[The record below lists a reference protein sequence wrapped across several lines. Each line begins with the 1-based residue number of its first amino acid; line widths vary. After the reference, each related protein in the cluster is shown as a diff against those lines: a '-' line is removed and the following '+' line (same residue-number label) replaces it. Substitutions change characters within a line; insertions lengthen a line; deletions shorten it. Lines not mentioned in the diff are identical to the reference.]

1 MRSKFDEDGTGP
13 NISEV
18 VAEVSDVLS
27 SNLKRFGPL
36 LGGLV
41 LLAVVVAGV
50 YSVGPGEQ
58 GVVRRFGREHRTVP
72 PGLHYALPLA
82 ESVDVVNLEEVR
94 RIEVGF
100 NGENTINEEALMLT
114 GDENIVEVQMV
125 VQYRVA
131 DPTRFLFR
139 LREPEASL
147 RVAAEVALRSVVG
160 RTSIDDV
167 MTTGRGSV
175 QQAARE
181 VLQELMDDYE
191 SGIEITE
198 VKLDAVDAP
207 DEVKDAFN
215 AVTRAREDKEKL
227 VNEARGYQED
237 KVPRARGDA
246 QGIVRAAEAYKEQR
260 VLRAEGD
267 ATKFSATLAEYEKA
281 KGVTRQRLYLETMER
296 VFQPLRNKLIVD
308 KAALQGSVPLLPLR
322 GTQSGNVGGLPGSVA
337 APGAVAAP
345 GSATPGS
352 AAPPGSVVAP
362 GSVAAG
368 PVSASVAP
376 PAAATLTGSTR

>member
-1 MRSKFDEDGTGP
+1 MRSKFDEDGSGP

-18 VAEVSDVLS
+18 VAEVSDVIA

-41 LLAVVVAGV
+41 LLSVVVAGV
-50 YSVGPGEQ
+50 FSVGPGEQ
-58 GVVRRFGREHRTVP
+58 GVVRRFGREHRTVA
-72 PGLHYALPLA
+72 PGLHYAVPLV
-82 ESVDVVNLEEVR
+82 EYVDVVNIEEVR

-131 DPTRFLFR
+131 DPTKFLFR

-167 MTTGRGSV
+167 MTTGRSSV
-175 QQAARE
+175 QQATSE
-181 VLQELMDDYE
+181 VLQALMDDYE

-246 QGIVRAAEAYKEQR
+246 QGIVRAAEGYREQR

-267 ATKFSATLAEYEKA
+267 ANKFNATFAEYEKA
-281 KGVTRQRLYLETMER
+281 RGVTRQRLYLETMER
-296 VFQPLRNKLIVD
+296 VFQPLRNKVVVD
-308 KAALQGSVPLLPLR
+308 KGALQGSVPLFPLR
-322 GTQSGNVGGLPGSVA
+322 STSAGSAPPPVTAAGNSGA
-337 APGAVAAP
+337 AAVAP
-345 GSATPGS
+345 SGG
-352 AAPPGSVVAP
+352 AA
-362 GSVAAG
+362 
-368 PVSASVAP
+368 AP
-376 PAAATLTGSTR
+376 PAAAVIAGGVR

>member
-1 MRSKFDEDGTGP
+1 MRSKFDEDGSGP

-58 GVVRRFGREHRTVP
+58 GVVRRFGREHRTVG

-100 NGENTINEEALMLT
+100 NGENNINEEALMLT

-125 VQYRVA
+125 VQYRVS

-139 LREPEASL
+139 MRDPEASL

-167 MTTGRGSV
+167 MTTGRSSV
-175 QQAARE
+175 QQGTRE
-181 VLQELMDDYE
+181 VLQALMDDYE

-267 ATKFSATLAEYEKA
+267 ANKFNATLAEYEKA
-281 KGVTRQRLYLETMER
+281 RSVTRQRLYLETMER
-296 VFQPLRNKLIVD
+296 VIQPLRNKLVVD
-308 KAALQGSVPLLPLR
+308 KSALQGSVPLFSLR
-322 GTQSGNVGGLPGSVA
+322 GTQTTSAGVPTTAPAVGA
-337 APGAVAAP
+337 
-345 GSATPGS
+345 S
-352 AAPPGSVVAP
+352 AAST
-362 GSVAAG
+362 S
-368 PVSASVAP
+368 SAP
-376 PAAATLTGSTR
+376 PAAAAVSGGPR